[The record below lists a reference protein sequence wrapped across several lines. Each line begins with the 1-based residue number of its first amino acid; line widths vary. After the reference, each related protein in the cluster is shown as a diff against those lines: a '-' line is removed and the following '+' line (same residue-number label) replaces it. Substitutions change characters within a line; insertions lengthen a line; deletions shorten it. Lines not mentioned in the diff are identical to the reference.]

1 MQLDLVSKAFP
12 RILATSFLSV
22 AVSLLVIPRRAL
34 SQQTNNSSSLT
45 NSAAPSASS
54 VTTGGTN
61 INYQT
66 NNTYNNEMGF
76 APGVFCRTPTM
87 YVGGSWGEGFVNA
100 FDPIQSSGNNNLS
113 YSFNAGIAIPFG
125 SQVIDYCKQ
134 LAAAIA
140 RDREISSQLS
150 MLRTCRELEKEGLV
164 VDPEKFPLLKPC
176 AKEKPVNSAAVLPQ
190 QGAAQAPPPGSVPN
204 LKPKTTRVL

>member
-1 MQLDLVSKAFP
+1 MRLNHTLHS
-12 RILATSFLSV
+12 ATGLCLTAAIIICV
-22 AVSLLVIPRRAL
+22 PAQATA
-34 SQQTNNSSSLT
+34 QQTNNSSSLT

-87 YVGGSWGEGFVNA
+87 YVGGSWGEGFLNA
-100 FDPIQSSGNNNLS
+100 YDPIQSSGNNNLS
-113 YSFNAGIAIPFG
+113 YSMNAGIVVPFG
-125 SQVIDYCKQ
+125 SQVINYCKQ

-150 MLRTCRELEKEGLV
+150 MLRTCRDLEKEGLV

-176 AKEKPVNSAAVLPQ
+176 AKDPVRTNTAQTVNTIQLPGMQPSAAP
-190 QGAAQAPPPGSVPN
+190 PN
-204 LKPKTTRVL
+204 LKPKTNRLL